1 MTGETCRRVGRGWRQ
16 ARMVLM
22 WAAMAATVM
31 TRSGSDARAEETLTL
46 PSGMVVSYLDTI
58 HSAPGPEG
66 LTIRFRF
73 VAADLAL
80 RPADEATLAD
90 MTWLCETYAL
100 PRLASTGPVP
110 EQVIITL
117 ADRPVEFG
125 TADPEATQYFEAFRP
140 EGETCEWEVF

>member
-1 MTGETCRRVGRGWRQ
+1 MAGERRAKGRGGWRQ
-16 ARMVLM
+16 ARKLGMGV
-22 WAAMAATVM
+22 AMATAAVM
-31 TRSGSDARAEETLTL
+31 HAGREVRAEETIAL
-46 PSGMVVSYLDTI
+46 PSGMAVSYLDTI
-58 HSAPGPEG
+58 HGAPGPEG

-73 VAADLAL
+73 LAADLAS
-80 RPADEATLAD
+80 RPADDATLAD

-125 TADPEATQYFEAFRP
+125 TVDPEATQYFEAFRP
-140 EGETCEWEVF
+140 EGGTCQWEAF